1 MLDEKLVPKIGSTVG
16 SAGARSVDC
25 DRNASPSEISRH
37 PFKAP
42 WDDGLT
48 AWTGPVA
55 KLEVLDVVPVSGD
68 ERPSAVR
75 TEGGSTLHI
84 MDVTGVHVMESA
96 PTGDGSGAPKG
107 CRGRVGQIGHLE
119 VRMECGEVERH
130 IRTQRLH
137 QPFTEL
143 GDFALGIIMA
153 RDEQSGDLK
162 PNARLMM
169 EILQRLKHRPRP
181 SRIPRKSLG
190 RCR

>member
-55 KLEVLDVVPVSGD
+55 KLEV
-68 ERPSAVR
+68 
-75 TEGGSTLHI
+75 
-84 MDVTGVHVMESA
+84 
-96 PTGDGSGAPKG
+96 
-107 CRGRVGQIGHLE
+107 
-119 VRMECGEVERH
+119 RMECGEVERH

-169 EILQRLKHRPRP
+169 EILQRLQHR
-181 SRIPRKSLG
+181 LQV
-190 RCR
+190 